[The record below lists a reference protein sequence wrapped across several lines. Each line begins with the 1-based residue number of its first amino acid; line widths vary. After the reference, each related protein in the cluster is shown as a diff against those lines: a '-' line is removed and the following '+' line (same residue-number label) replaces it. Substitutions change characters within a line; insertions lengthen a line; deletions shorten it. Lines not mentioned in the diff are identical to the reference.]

1 MNKTYS
7 SKLFLTFFIHSILLG
22 ATFLVLSFT
31 TIVVS
36 HKVVWSAPYSFLIF
50 LLIVLS
56 LYLFNYLCNSK
67 GLMIS
72 IFRSLLVLY
81 VASILLF
88 VAGLYSSISNGQ
100 SYFGYES
107 ILLYEHQ
114 KELIVTDQS
123 RLVSEDTLAN
133 NVLVFYKPNCP
144 YCQVAIPY
152 LLETGNKNLEHI
164 LLVDVSTDNG
174 SRLAKEYG
182 ITEVPTAYYKTMES
196 SEYISLS
203 DTDTDGNIIP
213 SLDGFTSVFQ
223 FIRIKN

>member
-7 SKLFLTFFIHSILLG
+7 NKLFLTFFIHSILLG
-22 ATFLVLSFT
+22 ATFLVLSFA

-36 HKVVWSAPYSFLIF
+36 HKVVWSAPYSFLML

-56 LYLFNYLCNSK
+56 LYLFNYLCYSK

-72 IFRSLLVLY
+72 IFRSLLGLY
-81 VASILLF
+81 VASVLLF

-100 SYFGYES
+100 SYFGDES
-107 ILLYEHQ
+107 ILLYEYQ
-114 KELIVTDQS
+114 KELIVNDQS
-123 RLVSEDTLAN
+123 RLVSDDTLAN
-133 NVLVFYKPNCP
+133 NVLVFFKPNCP

-152 LLETGNKNLEHI
+152 LLETDDKNLEHI
-164 LLVDVSTDNG
+164 FLVDVSTDDG
-174 SRLAKEYG
+174 SQLAKEYG

-196 SEYISLS
+196 SEYIPLS

-213 SLDGFTSVFQ
+213 SLDGFSSVFQ